1 MEKIKIY
8 ALQIARGI
16 SYLHKNNVIHGD
28 LKPQNILLMA
38 DDELKICDFGLACKF
53 TNG

>member
-1 MEKIKIY
+1 MDKVKSY

-16 SYLHKNNVIHGD
+16 SYLHKNNVVHGD

-38 DDELKICDFGLACKF
+38 DDEIKICDFGLASKF
-53 TNG
+53 VRG